1 MTRPTFT
8 KEEFLR
14 RLRAGLVG
22 LPTTTAAEI
31 VSDYET
37 HFDDGIAAGRSEAE
51 VAAALGDPDR
61 LARELRAEA
70 GAQRWHQE
78 KNPSAA
84 AAAVFAVLGLGAI
97 DILILL
103 PILMGVIGTLFGFF
117 IAAIA
122 LFFSGGAVMVAGPF
136 AAPPGGPL
144 AAILFGLGLM
154 AAATVIGALLAIVS
168 IWLVNG
174 LVWFARLHYRLLKPA
189 LEPTHSNTT
198 SGAVA

>member
-1 MTRPTFT
+1 MTRA
-8 KEEFLR
+8 EFLS
-14 RLRAGLVG
+14 RLKQGLVG
-22 LPTTTAAEI
+22 LPMSTAAEI

-37 HFDDGIAAGRSEAE
+37 HFADGVAAGRSEAE
-51 VAAALGDPDR
+51 VAAALGNPDR

-103 PILMGVIGTLFGFF
+103 PILMGVVGTLFGVF
-117 IAAIA
+117 IAVIA
-122 LFFSGGAVMVAGPF
+122 LFVSGGAIMVAGPF
-136 AAPPGGPL
+136 TGFPGGVGAALL
-144 AAILFGLGLM
+144 AGLGLM
-154 AAATVIGALLAIVS
+154 AGATAIGALLAIFT

-174 LVWFARLHYRLLKPA
+174 IVWFARLHYRLLKPA
-189 LEPTHSNTT
+189 LEPRSTPVT
-198 SGAVA
+198 GDPA